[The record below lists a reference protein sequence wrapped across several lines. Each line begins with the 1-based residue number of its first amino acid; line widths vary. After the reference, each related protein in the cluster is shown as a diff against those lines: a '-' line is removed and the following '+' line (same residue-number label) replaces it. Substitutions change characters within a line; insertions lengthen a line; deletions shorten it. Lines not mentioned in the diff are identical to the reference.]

1 MLRLFVGQRD
11 PPTLKDGRDDVNRGV
26 TSRDQIDEYAIIDVE
41 RGGHCKPDLRDELR
55 ERRDAREVRDARGGS
70 KRRKNRTCGRRYFP
84 VPVNSKR

>member
-41 RGGHCKPDLRDELR
+41 RGGHCNSANQICAMNCASAVTRVKCVTLAVVPN
-55 ERRDAREVRDARGGS
+55 DAKTARAEDG
-70 KRRKNRTCGRRYFP
+70 TFP
-84 VPVNSKR
+84 FR